1 MTKEDKQYFRT
12 TVNELDCNSNII
24 LEMIQDFDLE
34 DENENYYNMVESL
47 NDLQEKISDLQEN
60 VFWKI
65 WDKQNKQ

>member
-34 DENENYYNMVESL
+34 DENENYYNH
-47 NDLQEKISDLQEN
+47 
-60 VFWKI
+60 
-65 WDKQNKQ
+65 

>member
-34 DENENYYNMVESL
+34 DENENYYNIVESI

-60 VFWKI
+60 VFWNV

>member
-1 MTKEDKQYFRT
+1 MDKENKDYFRKA
-12 TVNELDCNSNII
+12 VNDLDCNSNII

-60 VFWKI
+60 VFFNI
-65 WDKQNKQ
+65 WDKE